1 MTISVVPAVSSIPR
15 LNIGVP
21 EADAPAIRDE
31 NALLAFFC
39 SVRQQSLEL
48 CRPLTSEDMMVQSC
62 AEASPAKWH
71 LAHTTWFF
79 ETFILS
85 EYLPGYQA
93 FHPDFH
99 WLFNSYYNSLSAQPE
114 KKLRASFSRPG
125 AEAILAY
132 RRHVEDAIME
142 LIKPGMAEEAMRR
155 LILGLHHEQQHQ
167 ELLCYDI
174 KNAFWSNPLHPAY
187 LEGSDRLTAP
197 AAKQPLGYLWYNGG
211 LVDIG
216 HRGDRFAFDNES
228 PRHTEYLP
236 GFQLG
241 SRLTTVAEYLEFMHD
256 GGYERADLWLSD
268 GWDAVKKEGWQAPLY
283 WHRADQAD
291 WQIFTLRGNAAAAA
305 MAETPVCHVSY
316 YEADAFA
323 HWSGKR
329 LPTEAE
335 WEVAAEKHA
344 GSPYALGCNFLEG
357 HGGEPGALH
366 PLPASGHAGGT
377 APQQLLGD
385 VWEWTRS
392 PYIGYPGYKPV
403 SGALGEYNGKF
414 MSSQM
419 VLRGGSAVTPAS
431 HMRTTYRNFFSPAT
445 RWQFSGIRLADE
457 SADVPAAMET
467 K

>member
-1 MTISVVPAVSSIPR
+1 VSPVSPIFR
-15 LNIGVP
+15 P
-21 EADAPAIRDE
+21 EKNALQHQQASLQDE
-31 NALLAFFC
+31 RALLAMFC

-62 AEASPAKWH
+62 DEASPAKWH

-85 EYLPGYQA
+85 EYLAGYTQ

-114 KKLRASFSRPG
+114 KKLRASFSRP
-125 AEAILAY
+125 AADEILKY
-132 RRHVEDAIME
+132 RKHVEDAIAT
-142 LIKPGMAEEAMRR
+142 LLKPGMAEEAKRR
-155 LILGLHHEQQHQ
+155 LVLGLHHEQQHQ

-187 LEGSDRLTAP
+187 LEGSEQLTL
-197 AAKQPLGYLWYNGG
+197 AAVRQPLGYLPYAGG

-216 HRGDRFAFDNES
+216 HTGDGFSFDNES
-228 PRHTEYLP
+228 PRHPEFVP
-236 GFQLG
+236 SFQLG
-241 SRLTTVAEYLEFMHD
+241 SRLITVAEYLAFMED

-268 GWDAVKKEGWQAPLY
+268 GWATVKREGWTAPLY
-283 WHRADQAD
+283 WHREGNRD
-291 WQIFTLRGNAAAAA
+291 WNIFTLRGNATVEA

-323 HWSGKR
+323 HWAGKR

-335 WEVAAEKHA
+335 WEIAAEKDA
-344 GSPYALGCNFLEG
+344 GSPYALGCNFLAGHEG
-357 HGGEPGALH
+357 QGGALH
-366 PLPASGHAGGT
+366 PLAASGHAGGS
-377 APQQLLGD
+377 APQQLFGD

-431 HMRTTYRNFFSPAT
+431 HIRTTYRNFFSPAT
-445 RWQFSGIRLADE
+445 RWQFSGIRLAD
-457 SADVPAAMET
+457 DQL
-467 K
+467 